1 MVDFWLLDNCKFIL
15 YSTTCIVWCGDKKIN
30 KIEIIDIFK
39 KNNESGILYQL
50 CENTGDIKILI
61 GEKEKRYGYK
71 IIEESSIIDDR
82 KSWKNEMSRMQ

>member
-50 CENTGDIKILI
+50 C
-61 GEKEKRYGYK
+61 
-71 IIEESSIIDDR
+71 
-82 KSWKNEMSRMQ
+82 